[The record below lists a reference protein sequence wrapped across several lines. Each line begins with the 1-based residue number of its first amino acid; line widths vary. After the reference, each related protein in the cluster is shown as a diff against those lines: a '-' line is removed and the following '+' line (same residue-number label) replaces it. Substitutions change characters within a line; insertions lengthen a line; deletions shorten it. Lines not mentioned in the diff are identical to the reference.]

1 MAVCRGSLL
10 AGVGEWQT
18 NKKAERGG
26 VVYWVLVG
34 TDGLRW
40 LLREHWVYA
49 ILFLLF
55 GLAVWSVFGG
65 AIYRIAALQAAREEK
80 ISIRQAMRFS
90 ISKFFSFFT
99 APLIPLLLFF
109 LAGLAVTVGAV
120 IFGNWWGI
128 GSVLIGLLFFL
139 AVNAGLVMA
148 FLAAGFVGGCG
159 LMYPT
164 IAVEG
169 SDSFDAISRSFSYI
183 FERPWRAIIYAL
195 VAFVHGTA
203 CYLFVR
209 AFAFVAL
216 RSTRFFT
223 AWGLWQGG
231 GGDPAAADKLD
242 VMWPIPTFGALS
254 PAANV
259 EAMSTM
265 ECAGAWLISVWVYII
280 IGLVV
285 AFILSYASSATTV
298 IYYLLRRKVDATDLD
313 DVYVEEADEG
323 DQMPVV
329 EAEEAAPEAED
340 DPDESDEEEADDPK
354 K

>member
-10 AGVGEWQT
+10 EGIGEWQA

-26 VVYWVLVG
+26 VVYWTLVG
-34 TDGLRW
+34 GDGLRW

-55 GLAVWSVFGG
+55 GLAAWSVFGG

-80 ISIRQAMRFS
+80 ISIRQAIRFS
-90 ISKFFSFFT
+90 VSKFFSFFT
-99 APLIPLLLFF
+99 APLIPLVLFF
-109 LAGLAVTVGAV
+109 LAGLVVTVGAV

-139 AVNAGLVMA
+139 AVIAGLVMA
-148 FLAAGFVGGCG
+148 FLAVGFAGGCG

-183 FERPWRAIIYAL
+183 FERPWRAIVYAL
-195 VAFVHGTA
+195 VALAHGTA

-216 RSTRFFT
+216 RSTHFFT

-231 GGDPAAADKLD
+231 GGDPAATDKLD
-242 VMWPIPTFGALS
+242 VMWPTPTFGVLS
-254 PAANV
+254 PVANV

-265 ECAGAWLISVWVYII
+265 ERAGAWLISVWVYIV

-313 DVYVEEADEG
+313 DVYVEEAEEG

-329 EAEEAAPEAED
+329 EADQAPEAED
-340 DPDESDEEEADDPK
+340 DPDESDEEGPDDPK